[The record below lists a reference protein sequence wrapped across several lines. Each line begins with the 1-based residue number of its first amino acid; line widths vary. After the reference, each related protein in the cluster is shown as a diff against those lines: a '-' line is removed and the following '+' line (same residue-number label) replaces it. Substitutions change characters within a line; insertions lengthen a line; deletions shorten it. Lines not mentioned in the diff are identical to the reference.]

1 MAIQHV
7 DITDPNIH
15 EPKGVAGA
23 SVNTTYV
30 ANGSGSGTWRKITS
44 TDVDQTDIE
53 GYIQSA
59 LDTGDIEFTGRFYM
73 TGVITDVS
81 SASSRIIPI
90 MEDCTVLGARFVL
103 GGAITTANATV
114 QVKNSAGATMG
125 ANVTVAYTS
134 SAKGDSYGFTATG
147 NNVLVGPT
155 WMEITSD
162 GASDTAQPLFFT
174 IEFEYSPNAV

>member
-15 EPKGVAGA
+15 EPKGAAGA
-23 SVNTTYV
+23 SVNTVYV
-30 ANGSGSGTWRKITS
+30 ANGSGSGTWRKITDA
-44 TDVDQTDIE
+44 DVDQGNLQQFVQD
-53 GYIQSA
+53 S
-59 LDTGDIEFTGRFYM
+59 LDQGDIEFTGKFYM

-81 SASSRIIPI
+81 AVSSRIIPLI
-90 MEDCTVLGARFVL
+90 EDCMVLGARFVL
-103 GGAITTANATV
+103 GGAITTANATI

-125 ANVTVAYTS
+125 PDVTVAYTS
-134 SAKGDSYGFTATG
+134 SAKGDGYSFTATG

-162 GASDTAQPLFFT
+162 GGSDTSQPLYFT